1 MSQVAGVRAGGLSA
15 VVERFWQSRVCLLLL
30 GVLAAAVFGR
40 FVSVAVTYGIP
51 AWFDEELNPLVRWV
65 TRGQP
70 ITAIDLRQY
79 GVITY
84 LVFHPAIA
92 LLGPDFH
99 TLAVYGLVPAL
110 LGAVGGLVL
119 VGARL
124 FPGNWRALLLLTIG
138 WFAFEP
144 LLYVVSQRMVDAW
157 QLSFLSL
164 AFFCWTSTSSRVR
177 LLTGLPL
184 ALATMTKLLPALL
197 IVYLL
202 IRSWRVG
209 LVGVAGVLALLG
221 VGQVVYGTDMGFGYP
236 FVLLAGSHDTV
247 ANWSTHYEN
256 NSVRGLIYKAAAGF
270 RLQGDTTAYVLSR
283 DWLPVLNVIAYLA
296 AAALIAYLCW
306 VAWRSRGPAS
316 AERRGVEFGLGV
328 VTMLLV
334 SPHTAQDYTVAVL
347 PVLALWAALGG
358 RSWPRPWSARL
369 VGAAVLAA
377 LLIGVFLPMSL
388 MTRIV
393 PIDRLLELT
402 HNAHNALFTTD
413 QIGLGVGAWDFFGF
427 PGLGLLV
434 AYAVSVT
441 LETWSRGRRAVGSEA
456 EAQPAARA
464 QATPLVRGGVG
475 VAGGALD

>member
-1 MSQVAGVRAGGLSA
+1 MQRMSAT
-15 VVERFWQSRVCLLLL
+15 VERVCQSRACLVML
-30 GVLAAAVFGR
+30 GVLAAAVVGR
-40 FVSVAVTYGIP
+40 FVSVAVSYGIP
-51 AWFDEELNPLVRWV
+51 AWFDEELNPLVRRV
-65 TRGQP
+65 MLGQP

-92 LLGPDFH
+92 LFGPDFH

-110 LGAVGGLVL
+110 VGAVGGLVL

-157 QLSFLSL
+157 QLFFLSL

-184 ALATMTKLLPALL
+184 AVATMTKLLPALL

-209 LVGVAGVLALLG
+209 LVGVVGVVALLG

-283 DWLPVLNVIAYLA
+283 DWLPVLNVVAYVA
-296 AAALIAYLCW
+296 AVLLIVYLLW
-306 VAWRSRGPAS
+306 VAWRSRGSAS
-316 AERRGVEFGLGV
+316 PERRGVEFGLGV

-347 PVLALWAALGG
+347 PVLALWAALGWRG
-358 RSWPRPWSARL
+358 WPRPWSAPL

-377 LLIGVFLPMSL
+377 LLIGVFLPMSV

-393 PIDRLLELT
+393 PIDRLLEVT
-402 HNAHNALFTTD
+402 HNAQNALFTTD

-434 AYAVSVT
+434 AFGVSVT
-441 LETWSRGRRAVGSEA
+441 LEARSRKRRLRLGSEV
-456 EAQPAARA
+456 EAHTAARA
-464 QATPLVRGGVG
+464 EAGPVVGSGVG
-475 VAGGALD
+475 AAGRALD